1 MYFKFP
7 QLCVWLL
14 FAIGFTELSSTS
26 DSAVGTMPLLC
37 GPYWNYVLLIVGR
50 LNRALAYVADG
61 YLAAFTT
68 DTVKR
73 LLRKEQ
79 SDNVRPT
86 LGNAILS
93 ALSED
98 YHEG

>member
-1 MYFKFP
+1 
-7 QLCVWLL
+7 
-14 FAIGFTELSSTS
+14 
-26 DSAVGTMPLLC
+26 MPLLC
-37 GPYWNYVLLIVGR
+37 GPYWNYVRLIVGR